1 MHLYL
6 NENDTTRM
14 EAMSFNDLRSVNN
27 TSTFYRASTDRDTE
41 SWGFFKIAFEWSA
54 IFQI

>member
-1 MHLYL
+1 MK
-6 NENDTTRM
+6 
-14 EAMSFNDLRSVNN
+14 AMSFNDLRSVNN
-27 TSTFYRASTDRDTE
+27 ISTFYRASTDRDTE

>member
-1 MHLYL
+1 
-6 NENDTTRM
+6 M

-41 SWGFFKIAFEWSA
+41 SWRFFKIAFEWSA
-54 IFQI
+54 IFLI